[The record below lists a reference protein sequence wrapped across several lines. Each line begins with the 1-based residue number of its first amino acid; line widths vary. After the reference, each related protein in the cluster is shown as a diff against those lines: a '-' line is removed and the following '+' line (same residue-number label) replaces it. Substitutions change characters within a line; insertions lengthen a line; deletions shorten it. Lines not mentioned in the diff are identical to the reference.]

1 MELRELGKSGLK
13 VSAVGLGCM
22 PMTQSYGERNDTESV
37 ATLERALEVGVTFWD
52 TSDAY
57 GRGENEVLVGQV
69 LRKHRTRIVLGTKC
83 GIRTKTDTA
92 PIGVNGRPEHIRSSC
107 DASLQRLGIDFI
119 DLYYLHRV
127 DPLVPI
133 EDSIGAFVELVKA
146 GKIRH
151 IGLSEASPA
160 TLRRACQVHPIAALQ
175 SEYSLW
181 FRDAEGE
188 VIPTCRELGI
198 GFVPFSPLGRGMLT
212 GSITADTV
220 FPAHDQRGRLPRFQG
235 ENLRQNLKLVD
246 KLQHLA
252 AQRGCTASQLAL
264 AWILGKAQ
272 DLIPIPGTKRRK
284 YLEENAAAASIRLT
298 ADEVREIE
306 SQVPAEAVLGERYS
320 AAQMRLVDQ
329 SR

>member
-13 VSAVGLGCM
+13 VSAIGLGCM
-22 PMTQSYGERNDTESV
+22 PMTQSYGERNDRESL
-37 ATLERALEVGVTFWD
+37 ATLERALEIGVTFWD
-52 TSDAY
+52 TSNVY
-57 GRGENEVLVGQV
+57 GGGDNEGLVGQV
-69 LRKHRTRIVLGTKC
+69 LRKHRARVVLGTKC
-83 GIRTKTDTA
+83 GIRPKTETSS
-92 PIGVNGRPEHIRSSC
+92 IGVNGRPDHIRSAC
-107 DASLQRLGIDFI
+107 DASLKRLGTDFI

-127 DPLVPI
+127 DPTVPI
-133 EDSIGAFVELVKA
+133 EDSIGGFVDLLKA

-160 TLRRACQVHPIAALQ
+160 TLRRACKVHPITALQ

-181 FRDAEGE
+181 FREAEAE

-212 GSITADTV
+212 GSITADTI
-220 FPAHDQRGRLPRFQG
+220 FPPQDQRGRLPRFQG

-252 AQRGCTASQLAL
+252 EQRGCTASQLAL
-264 AWILGKAQ
+264 AWILAKGQ

-284 YLEENAAAASIRLT
+284 YLEDNAAAASIRLT
-298 ADEVREIE
+298 PDDVREIE
-306 SQVPAEAVLGERYS
+306 SLVPAESVAGERYS
-320 AAQMRLVDQ
+320 PAQMQLLDQ